1 MSQSTSAKRIASER
15 DGTGSGWLSRHVSI
29 AVLMFSGRRKATK
42 GIWPVAGLPIG
53 FQMIGRPW
61 DEASLM
67 YAASVIEAAVKED
80 LRLPAIFYDVL
91 SSK

>member
-1 MSQSTSAKRIASER
+1 MVLCSMKVELYRRCLATLFDGASN
-15 DGTGSGWLSRHVSI
+15 
-29 AVLMFSGRRKATK
+29 
-42 GIWPVAGLPIG
+42 VAGLPIG